1 MKSSKKVIV
10 SLFFAFLMLGSTI
23 AYTFLQG
30 NLKTGTT
37 ETTPPSTNVVGYELT
52 ADQETVLMQNG
63 KTILKFLYNLACDG
77 CIQRKNVL
85 EGAVNDNTFSGQ
97 LVLEE
102 ILTNKTGLPMLTV
115 LSYQGQ
121 RVLTNFTNEELVE
134 ALCDMMVQ
142 PPVGCAVRKV

>member
-1 MKSSKKVIV
+1 MKVSKKVII
-10 SLFFAFLMLGSTI
+10 SLFIAFIMLGSTV
-23 AYTFLQG
+23 AYTFMQG
-30 NLKTGTT
+30 FRQEENNTKL
-37 ETTPPSTNVVGYELT
+37 PDTNIVGYEL
-52 ADQETVLMQNG
+52 AEEQENLLMQNG

-77 CIQRKNVL
+77 CIERKNVL
-85 EGAVNDNTFSGQ
+85 ESAVNDKTFSDQ

-115 LSYQGQ
+115 LSYRGQ
-121 RVLTNFTNEELVE
+121 RVLTNFTNEELIE